1 MCWRKRSVS
10 IPQLLSN
17 SLARGIFHV
26 HFLLENHL
34 LQDNSTHFQSTSL
47 GLRSRA
53 ALSLCLEFIGFLGN
67 SQKEMLIIIL
77 ILQIRK
83 LCPRQA
89 SLAPVVK
96 PGFKAKVS
104 GSSNHVLLPLEKRL
118 RERDTQLV
126 NVAFLLLN
134 IYLNCAGDK
143 GRSEIS
149 LKHQKTKRMGRKYSN
164 LILAA
169 ESLF

>member
-1 MCWRKRSVS
+1 M
-10 IPQLLSN
+10 
-17 SLARGIFHV
+17 
-26 HFLLENHL
+26 HFLPENHL

-47 GLRSRA
+47 GLMSRA
-53 ALSLCLEFIGFLGN
+53 ALSLCLEFTGFLGN

-77 ILQIRK
+77 ILQIGK
-83 LCPRQA
+83 LCPRQV
-89 SLAPVVK
+89 SLAPVVVK

>member
-1 MCWRKRSVS
+1 M
-10 IPQLLSN
+10 
-17 SLARGIFHV
+17 

-47 GLRSRA
+47 GLMSRA
-53 ALSLCLEFIGFLGN
+53 ALSLCLEFTGFLGN

-77 ILQIRK
+77 ILQIGK
-83 LCPRQA
+83 LCPRQV
-89 SLAPVVK
+89 SLAPVVVK

-164 LILAA
+164 LN
-169 ESLF
+169 SSS